1 MDFKVRNIQNNK
13 NNLAFQGLKGEI
25 NAKNEKTFKFY
36 APPHK
41 SSEDVYLEFAPLALD
56 KDLDEYVWPKESLLS
71 RKGYKFD
78 PISGVFEVKQ
88 DKISLNGYT
97 P

>member
-13 NNLAFQGLKGEI
+13 NNLTFQGLKGEI

-41 SSEDVYLEFAPLALD
+41 SSEDEIINNLKIRNNSND
-56 KDLDEYVWPKESLLS
+56 TESDQTMADVDAS
-71 RKGYKFD
+71 SIIK
-78 PISGVFEVKQ
+78 
-88 DKISLNGYT
+88 LNNGDVLYMREINR
-97 P
+97 

>member
-13 NNLAFQGLKGEI
+13 NNLTFQGLKGEI

-56 KDLDEYVWPKESLLS
+56 QDLDEYVWPKESLLS

-78 PISGVFEVKQ
+78 PISGVFEV
-88 DKISLNGYT
+88 
-97 P
+97 